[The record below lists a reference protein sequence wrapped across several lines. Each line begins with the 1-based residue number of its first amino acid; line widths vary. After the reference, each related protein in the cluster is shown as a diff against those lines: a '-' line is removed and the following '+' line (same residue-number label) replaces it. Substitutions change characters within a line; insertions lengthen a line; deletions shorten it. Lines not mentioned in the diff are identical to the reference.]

1 MFCFCKSIKEKFN
14 NLSICIWF
22 KHKGCLIKTMI
33 VLWKVSLP
41 ELKVII
47 DEKNK
52 TKTRPTITEV

>member
-1 MFCFCKSIKEKFN
+1 MICLCKSIKEKFT
-14 NLSICIWF
+14 NLSIWTWF